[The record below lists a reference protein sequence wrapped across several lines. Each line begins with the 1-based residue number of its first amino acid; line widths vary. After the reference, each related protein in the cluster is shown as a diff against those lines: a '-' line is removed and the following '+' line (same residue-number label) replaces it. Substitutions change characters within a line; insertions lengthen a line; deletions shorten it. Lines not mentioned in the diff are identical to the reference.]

1 MKKTILTALIFFAI
15 LSLAQAQDAKQQE
28 EQQKAMAAYMKAAAV
43 TENHQFLAKYAGDWD
58 VEVAYWTA
66 PGAPPSKNAA
76 TFKAASRLGGRY
88 VMMDFSGSMMGQP
101 FTGIW
106 LVGYDN
112 LEQKYYSLWIDD
124 TSTSFFITKGTREG
138 NVISESGS
146 WPDPVSG
153 RMLQVKARTTWI
165 GDDEFRYEQFMVLA
179 DGSEHKGMEFDSKRR
194 K

>member
-1 MKKTILTALIFFAI
+1 MKKVLFTAVIFFAI
-15 LSLAQAQDAKQQE
+15 LSPAQAQDTKQQE

-58 VEVAYWTA
+58 VAVTYWTA
-66 PGAPPSKNAA
+66 PGAPPAKSTA
-76 TFKAASRLGGRY
+76 TFEAASRLGGRY
-88 VMMDFSGSMMGQP
+88 VMMDFNGFMMGQP
-101 FTGIW
+101 FAGIW
-106 LVGYDN
+106 LVGFDN
-112 LEQKYYSLWIDD
+112 LEQKYNSLWIDN
-124 TSTSFFITKGTREG
+124 TSTNFFITKGTREG

-153 RMLQVKARTTWI
+153 QTLQVKARTTWI

-179 DGSEHKGMEFDSKRR
+179 DGSEHKGMEFSSKRR